1 MKQTTYTL
9 HINNI
14 ERREALKTF
23 MDLGLVSIA
32 GSLGLSYVWN
42 NHKDSSAIE
51 SSLANNEVIKHSIH
65 AESVPYF
72 IAYPY
77 TTLLLSSSLIY
88 NPSYLFTLLK
98 LNTSFIILLDSLHTP
113 LLETLQ
119 NIKANLEYINQK
131 YISNN
136 LESKLDSIIQS
147 LQHSDALLYIHNQT
161 LSYKSIG
168 AYIKNEDVAQKHFKD
183 VIRNNLYTYN
193 SSYFDNA
200 QENESTQIYKE
211 AHIKVHSYIDNIQ
224 SQNTHTTQQ
233 TQTNF
238 QNLINKKLTQT
249 KLKYQNPQNNIAYQQ
264 VGETT
269 NSQRDFII
277 QLKRVAEY
285 SYRVYKGERVLNSD
299 PIMTAKTK
307 DSVNET
313 ILSNFV
319 YNETFIP
326 TKIDI
331 HKEL

>member
-1 MKQTTYTL
+1 M
-9 HINNI
+9 
-14 ERREALKTF
+14 
-23 MDLGLVSIA
+23 
-32 GSLGLSYVWN
+32 
-42 NHKDSSAIE
+42 
-51 SSLANNEVIKHSIH
+51 
-65 AESVPYF
+65 
-72 IAYPY
+72 
-77 TTLLLSSSLIY
+77 
-88 NPSYLFTLLK
+88 
-98 LNTSFIILLDSLHTP
+98 HTP

-161 LSYKSIG
+161 LSYKNIG
-168 AYIKNEDVAQKHFKD
+168 AYTKNEDVAQKHFKD
-183 VIRNNLYTYN
+183 MIRNNLYTYN
-193 SSYFDNA
+193 LSYFAHA

-285 SYRVYKGERVLNSD
+285 SYRVYKGERVINSD
-299 PIMTAKTK
+299 SIMTADAK